1 MNPMR
6 INVAY
11 AVSPQSRKS
20 GLWHDG
26 FTAGMDGVARMHD
39 VRWLNLHPQEP
50 SLAANLRRLADC
62 DFLLV
67 KSNWNWI
74 VDKAVRE
81 HCRSSAVPKGL
92 LISGVAPP
100 PSVRKMLFYDVLF
113 YQTHWYAPQLAAHP
127 LTVHSFGID
136 TRVMWPDPQVTRDI
150 DWLSVGQVVGY
161 KRPERLLECS
171 GRRVMVGDLSS
182 ADPAILETLR
192 AGGVEFV
199 DFVDYETLATY
210 YRRARQVLI
219 PCTLR
224 GGGERAVLE
233 ARACGAVVQVADD
246 NPKLQELAGMPTVWD
261 HRYYGEQLL
270 AGMLRVAALPPERRA
285 SRAGL
290 LGRLR
295 ALWH

>member
-1 MNPMR
+1 MR

-11 AVSPQSRKS
+11 AVPPQSRKS
-20 GLWHDG
+20 NLWHDG
-26 FTAGMDGVARMHD
+26 FTAGMDVVAASHD
-39 VRWLNLHPQEP
+39 VRWLNLHPDEAGLEGNIRQ
-50 SLAANLRRLADC
+50 LTDC

-74 VDKAVRE
+74 VDTAVRR
-81 HCRSSAVPKGL
+81 HCGRLSVPKGL

-113 YQTHWYAPQLAAHP
+113 YQTHWYGPQLAAHP
-127 LTVHSFGID
+127 YTVHSFGID
-136 TRVMWPDPQVTRDI
+136 TNIMRPDPKVRRDI
-150 DWLSVGQVVGY
+150 DWLSVGQVVAY
-161 KRPERLLECS
+161 KRPERLLECT
-171 GRRVMVGDLSS
+171 GRRVMVGDLLS
-182 ADPAILETLR
+182 ADPAILERLR
-192 AGGVEFV
+192 AGGVEMV

-210 YRRARQVLI
+210 YRRAKNVLI
-219 PCTLR
+219 PCTVR

-233 ARACGAVVQVADD
+233 ARACGAAVQVADD
-246 NPKLQELAGMPTVWD
+246 NPKLAQLAEMPTAWD

-270 AGMLRVAALPPERRA
+270 TGMLQVTSLPPERRA

-295 ALWH
+295 SLWA